1 MLGTEGVG
9 LPSGGG
15 SQRRGRCTSSRGG
28 SRLSSLLGEQ
38 AWRDSGLGV
47 PGDVEQL
54 RSRITTLEQQVI
66 RTWPVSSSD
75 EQDTTMGVIVSEDP
89 AEVLAACQ
97 ARDAAWHHAVA
108 AAEFAERV
116 RSTM

>member
-1 MLGTEGVG
+1 M
-9 LPSGGG
+9 
-15 SQRRGRCTSSRGG
+15 
-28 SRLSSLLGEQ
+28 
-38 AWRDSGLGV
+38 
-47 PGDVEQL
+47 
-54 RSRITTLEQQVI
+54 I